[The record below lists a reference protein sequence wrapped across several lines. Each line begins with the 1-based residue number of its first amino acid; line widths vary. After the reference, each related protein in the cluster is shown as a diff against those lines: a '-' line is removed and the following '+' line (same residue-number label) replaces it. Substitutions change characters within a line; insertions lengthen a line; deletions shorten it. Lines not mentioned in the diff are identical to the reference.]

1 METTLTIPRPSR
13 PGPRERYPARVV
25 LRRRAGTAATS
36 DLPGLDEAFAS
47 GEADL
52 ETVYRAHAPLVHA
65 ICRRTLDEHSAAE
78 VTQDVFLSVWRARDQ
93 FDPRRGSL
101 GAWIVGITRRRV
113 IDHVRARNR
122 HADRRA
128 DGVVEFADGRVDT
141 ELGRTI
147 DRIVVAD
154 ALATLPDRVREVVV
168 LAYVEGL
175 THREIVERTRLPLGT
190 VKSDIR
196 RGLARIRERLEAS
209 HA

>member
-1 METTLTIPRPSR
+1 
-13 PGPRERYPARVV
+13 G
-25 LRRRAGTAATS
+25 
-36 DLPGLDEAFAS
+36 
-47 GEADL
+47 
-52 ETVYRAHAPLVHA
+52 
-65 ICRRTLDEHSAAE
+65 
-78 VTQDVFLSVWRARDQ
+78 
-93 FDPRRGSL
+93 
-101 GAWIVGITRRRV
+101 
-113 IDHVRARNR
+113 
-122 HADRRA
+122 A

-196 RGLARIRERLEAS
+196 RGLARIRERLEDS

>member
-1 METTLTIPRPSR
+1 MLL
-13 PGPRERYPARVV
+13 ARVRGG

-113 IDHVRARNR
+113 IDHVLV
-122 HADRRA
+122 
-128 DGVVEFADGRVDT
+128 GS
-141 ELGRTI
+141 
-147 DRIVVAD
+147 
-154 ALATLPDRVREVVV
+154 PC
-168 LAYVEGL
+168 
-175 THREIVERTRLPLGT
+175 RTRGCLMCMVTCASMLIPASSGCDWT
-190 VKSDIR
+190 SDS
-196 RGLARIRERLEAS
+196 A
-209 HA
+209 